1 MMARI
6 GRRLV
11 STAATQPP
19 GIGPSNGTYKL
30 LAVLEDH
37 AVASP
42 TCCLPS
48 HSSSHPCA
56 SFTRLA
62 ACPLCPC
69 EQQLTCTTAQMCSA
83 CTGGR
88 RYSTQT
94 WSRAAGRQRC
104 VTPRSAVLAALSCCF
119 CGSALPSFC
128 KHSIAQPT
136 AQCIGTGRGLALL
149 YAGIMSLGRL
159 RGRLC
164 DQPVHVGSPHPAAD
178 AM

>member
-1 MMARI
+1 MARI

-48 HSSSHPCA
+48 HSASHPCA

-83 CTGGR
+83 WTGGR

-94 WSRAAGRQRC
+94 WSGAAGRQRVC
-104 VTPRSAVLAALSCCF
+104 HTLICCTCRSQLLLLRQCPAFILQAQHCPANSAVHRHRQ
-119 CGSALPSFC
+119 GPR
-128 KHSIAQPT
+128 IAI
-136 AQCIGTGRGLALL
+136 CRHV
-149 YAGIMSLGRL
+149 LGKAE
-159 RGRLC
+159 G
-164 DQPVHVGSPHPAAD
+164 QAV
-178 AM
+178 